1 MRLWV
6 HAEVGSPPV
15 GVVEGLP
22 QWGGRE
28 VRCRRCR
35 GPFCV
40 LDAAGLLEIRR
51 YVGMQEVWRRRGV
64 RQRPPPPP
72 PSRTKWTRLVH
83 PSVLIGHVSSRQASA
98 EESLATIDGNG
109 LQALT
114 SSAGYVTRPACAL
127 VPRTPTASGSAC
139 AARWKDTE
147 KLRPAHAACH
157 GQRRTGTPPPQG
169 DSAQPAQRAS
179 PGPASAL
186 TGHRR
191 RRMRQERRAAGRRPP
206 TRRPRGGTARP

>member
-1 MRLWV
+1 M
-6 HAEVGSPPV
+6 SPMSRSFLRV
-15 GVVEGLP
+15 
-22 QWGGRE
+22 
-28 VRCRRCR
+28 
-35 GPFCV
+35 
-40 LDAAGLLEIRR
+40 
-51 YVGMQEVWRRRGV
+51 RRGWSLGDSALRRDAGGV
-64 RQRPPPPP
+64 AQARCAAEAAPPPP